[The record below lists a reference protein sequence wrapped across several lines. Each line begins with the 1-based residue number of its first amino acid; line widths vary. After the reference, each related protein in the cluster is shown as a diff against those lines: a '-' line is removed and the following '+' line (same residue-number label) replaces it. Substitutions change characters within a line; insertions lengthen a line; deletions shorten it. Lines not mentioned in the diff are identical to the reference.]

1 MPTDIVLAAMSAARD
16 ACFARGEP
24 EQERYQENGLGPE
37 ALWEFDEDV
46 NIVLNRPH
54 TRGDVQRAMKY
65 SKNDWIRMT
74 FYPICPWCEC
84 SDDYCW
90 FNNGVCDLQAPRVT
104 TPDRQPK
111 RTARRSGKPYARP
124 TPAAHS

>member
-46 NIVLNRPH
+46 NVRNLRTLLNC
-54 TRGDVQRAMKY
+54 M
-65 SKNDWIRMT
+65 
-74 FYPICPWCEC
+74 
-84 SDDYCW
+84 
-90 FNNGVCDLQAPRVT
+90 
-104 TPDRQPK
+104 PDRQP
-111 RTARRSGKPYARP
+111 
-124 TPAAHS
+124 